1 MLLLFEH
8 SGEEFLAEQGVIEG
22 GRRGGAGERREA
34 DGRGRLRG
42 GMEQGGDRQWA
53 VGEAKATC
61 NESEL
66 VHGAETGSKRAEL

>member
-1 MLLLFEH
+1 MSAVERDLVE
-8 SGEEFLAEQGVIEG
+8 SGREGSHG
-22 GRRGGAGERREA
+22 GREKGGAGERREA

-53 VGEAKATC
+53 DGEAKATC